1 MIHFLNVIS
10 MIIIMSKIT
19 VITSSRDRE
28 EFLEDNIDHISKIN
42 SLKEQII
49 IDFDSFKKIQK
60 SKYKNTKVKILNVVQ
75 EPEWS
80 ITRSYNVG
88 INFAKTEYIMK
99 VDADILIDYEKFNKI
114 NFENYDILYF
124 MENDWDPGNFICK
137 ASLLKD
143 VNGFNEYIKS
153 RFDDNDMLKRI
164 ENKGYKVDKVSGL
177 IKEKKSHSDEL
188 RHKTTNNYFK
198 NKSNDIYSYAVVKAH
213 NDAGAYISSL
223 NIWGKKNKLDYQQLS
238 NLDIKILHPKYYERV
253 NVYFK
258 LKLKFIYLRTFF
270 TIFYKDRNSIVFSII
285 KRLLPILMIFIPKL
299 IIQTLIGVKP
309 SS

>member
-1 MIHFLNVIS
+1 
-10 MIIIMSKIT
+10 MSKIT
-19 VITSSRDRE
+19 VITSSRNRE
-28 EFLEDNIDHISKIN
+28 EFLMDNIDNVSKIN
-42 SLKEQII
+42 SLKEHII
-49 IDFDSFKKIQK
+49 IDFDSTKKIAK
-60 SKYKNTKVKILNVVQ
+60 SNYKNSKVRILNVIQ

-124 MENDWDPGNFICK
+124 MENEWDPGNFICK

-153 RFDDNDMLKRI
+153 RFDDNDMFKRI
-164 ENKGYKVDKVSGL
+164 ESGGYKIEKVSGL
-177 IKEKKSHSDEL
+177 IKEKKYHSDEL

-198 NKSNDIYSYAVVKAH
+198 NKSDELYSYAVVKAH
-213 NDAGAYISSL
+213 NDGGAYISSL
-223 NIWGKKNKLDYQQLS
+223 NIWGKNNKLDYQQLS
-238 NLDIKILHPKYYERV
+238 NSDIKIVHPRYYQSI
-253 NVYFK
+253 NIFFK
-258 LKLKFIYLRTFF
+258 LRLKFIFLRTFF
-270 TIFYKDRNSIVFSII
+270 TIFYKDSVGLAFSIK
-285 KRLLPILMIFIPKL
+285 KRLLTVLMFLLPNL
-299 IIQTLIGVKP
+299 IIKNLIGAKP